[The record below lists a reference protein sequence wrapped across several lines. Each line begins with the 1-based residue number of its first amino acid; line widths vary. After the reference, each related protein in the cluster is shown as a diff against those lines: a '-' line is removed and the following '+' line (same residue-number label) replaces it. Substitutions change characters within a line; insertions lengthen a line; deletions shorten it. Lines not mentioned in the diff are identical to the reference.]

1 MLKTFIGNTFFFFTP
16 KPALFTAKRYSNNCQ
31 TKGTRLGIIQMS
43 AEFINNIIYIFSK
56 SAMLFEFN
64 RKSMNVESTK
74 KDQELNH

>member
-1 MLKTFIGNTFFFFTP
+1 
-16 KPALFTAKRYSNNCQ
+16 
-31 TKGTRLGIIQMS
+31 MS

>member
-1 MLKTFIGNTFFFFTP
+1 
-16 KPALFTAKRYSNNCQ
+16 
-31 TKGTRLGIIQMS
+31 MS

-64 RKSMNVESTK
+64 SKSMNVESTK